1 MNNHLRL
8 SIIIF
13 LTFLMT
19 SCQNKEGRVSQSEMT
34 PEEKNEVIKKIE
46 VLAQK
51 DQYFRRYIALGTLSD
66 SLLEVDERNQNEM
79 SVQAYLE
86 WSTGVQSKLPVTVED
101 SLRDLQDSLDFENY
115 QDVKSLIREY
125 GYPSKEFL
133 NTEADKLFPILLHPP
148 SRVQAEEYLAEM
160 VDLLEPEVFKNNLEP
175 ISYARFYD
183 NIQWK
188 VLGQPQLYGTNKSF
202 NTETMSIGPAL
213 IEDID
218 ATNEARIR
226 IGLPELK
233 EGEYEI
239 LEN

>member
-1 MNNHLRL
+1 M
-8 SIIIF
+8 II
-13 LTFLMT
+13 LTSLM
-19 SCQNKEGRVSQSEMT
+19 SFCENKEGRVIRSEMT
-34 PEEKNEVIKKIE
+34 QEERNELIAKIE
-46 VLAQK
+46 IIAEK

-66 SLLEVDERNQNEM
+66 SLLEVDARNQNEM

-86 WSTGVQSKLPVTVED
+86 WSTAVQSKLPTAVED

-133 NTEADKLFPILLHPP
+133 NVQADKLFPILLHPP
-148 SRVQAEEYLAEM
+148 SKVKAEEYLAEM

-175 ISYARFYD
+175 MSYARFYD

-188 VLGQPQLYGTNKSF
+188 ILGQPQLYGTNKSF

-213 IEDID
+213 IKDID
-218 ATNEARIR
+218 ETNEARVR
-226 IGLPELK
+226 IGLPKLQ